1 MRTSVY
7 ILYVHRETE
16 KGEKNNTKTKKQ
28 NKIKYV
34 HPCRLAQLGVRFDF
48 HVTLANY
55 SQLGWVGWVV
65 LCICVGGIHLDSQ
78 RENTTPWGGKKPVDY
93 HCSWQNQHPGIIEE
107 GGLTRS
113 SKCGPFNDVP
123 DHRKGTSR
131 QTEHDLI
138 SLGRITCSSI
148 LFWKAQ
154 GGFGNNRWL
163 EFQDVGYKKVWKTI
177 WLERLGEPIRLF
189 HLEVFMTSGNRS

>member
-1 MRTSVY
+1 MQVSSIRCALWFPCHTSK
-7 ILYVHRETE
+7 LFTTWMSGLSCAVHLCGRYTPGLSKRKHSTGRRE
-16 KGEKNNTKTKKQ
+16 
-28 NKIKYV
+28 
-34 HPCRLAQLGVRFDF
+34 HR
-48 HVTLANY
+48 
-55 SQLGWVGWVV
+55 
-65 LCICVGGIHLDSQ
+65 
-78 RENTTPWGGKKPVDY
+78 GGKPVEY
-93 HCSWQNQHPGIIEE
+93 HCSWQNQRPGIIEE
-107 GGLTRS
+107 GGLTIS
-113 SKCGPFNDVP
+113 STCGPSDDVP